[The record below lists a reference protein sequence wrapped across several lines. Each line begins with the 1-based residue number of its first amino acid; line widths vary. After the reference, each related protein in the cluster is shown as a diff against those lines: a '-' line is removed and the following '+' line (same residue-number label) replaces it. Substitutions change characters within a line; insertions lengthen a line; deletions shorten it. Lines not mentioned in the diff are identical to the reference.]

1 MLIECPECGLQV
13 SDKAMSCPHCGYPM
27 KPEATRVRKP
37 RSNKR
42 KRLPNGFGQITEL
55 KGKALRKPFRAMVT
69 VGKTPEGK
77 PVCKLLKPQA
87 YFETYNDAYQALM
100 EYNKNPFDFSKDVTV
115 KELYDRWSSEFYST
129 IANPKAYKSAWKYC
143 SNVYNLPIRELKI
156 HHIKFCMYESS
167 VTDGYGTRGA
177 SVNVRNTIKTLFGKL
192 LDYGIENEL
201 LEKNCA
207 RAFKFKDDLVTKK
220 HHMDFSSEE
229 IEKLWANL
237 DTIPYSDLIIFQCY
251 TGMRPS
257 EIGNILV
264 ENMHLDEHYFIGGM
278 KTENGK
284 NRIIPIHHKIYNIV
298 KKYYDDAV
306 AINSKYVFNYIPEGT
321 QNKCQLN
328 YNGYRAIFQN
338 AVSILGMNPEHK
350 PHDGRLQFVTQAKKA
365 KMDEYALKRIVG
377 HRIDDITESIYTKRD
392 IGWFIEEVEKIK

>member
-13 SDKAMSCPHCGYPM
+13 SDKAISCPHCGYPM
-27 KPEATRVRKP
+27 KPEVMRVRKP

-77 PVCKLLKPQA
+77 PICKLLKPQA

-115 KELYDRWSSEFYST
+115 KELYDRWSSEFYPT
-129 IANPKAYKSAWKYC
+129 IANSKPYKSAWKYC

-207 RAFKFKDDLVTKK
+207 RAFKFKDDLTTKK

-237 DTIPYSDLIIFQCY
+237 DVIPYSDLIIFQCY

-264 ENMHLDEHYFIGGM
+264 ENMHLDERYFIGGM

-306 AINSKYVFNYIPEGT
+306 AINSKYVFNYIPEGS